1 MAVRLLTG
9 ICVALLCATSVLAD
23 EILVIAGHVTPFEE
37 ISMKRLENIFLRKTL
52 LSDSGL
58 RWIPLNLEPDHPVRI
73 AFSDHLYK
81 RSSKE
86 LESYWNEQYFQGV
99 TPPYVVASEEA
110 MLRFVNTTPGAI
122 GYILP
127 CHLDNRV
134 QVILRIKVPE
144 SLEKNCKTSAH

>member
-1 MAVRLLTG
+1 MLVRLLTRG
-9 ICVALLCATSVLAD
+9 CVALLLATSALAD
-23 EILVIAGHVTPFEE
+23 EILVITGHETPFEE
-37 ISMKRLENIFLRKTL
+37 VTMKRLENIFLRKTL
-52 LSDSGL
+52 LSESGL
-58 RWIPLNLEPDHPVRI
+58 RWIPLNLGPDHPVRL

-110 MLRFVNTTPGAI
+110 MLRFVTTTPGAI

-134 QVILRIKVPE
+134 QVVLRIKVDDP
-144 SLEKNCKTSAH
+144 LEKYCKTPAH